1 MLTAKQAKE
10 RTENYYFN
18 YIDSTITIAAD
29 NGQANAKAY
38 VSEDIFTKVKDSYRD
53 LGFTISYAPDSRT
66 MFISWS
72 NIAS

>member
-29 NGQANAKAY
+29 NGESQAKAY
-38 VSEDIFTKVKDSYRD
+38 IGEDVYNKVKDSYRD
-53 LGFTISYAPDSRT
+53 LGFTVSYIPHTRT
-66 MFISWS
+66 MHISWLDIVS
-72 NIAS
+72 